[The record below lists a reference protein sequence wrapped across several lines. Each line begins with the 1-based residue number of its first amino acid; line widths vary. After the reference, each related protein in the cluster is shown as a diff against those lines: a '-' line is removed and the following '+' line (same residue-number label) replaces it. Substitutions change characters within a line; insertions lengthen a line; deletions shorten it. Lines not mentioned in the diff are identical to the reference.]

1 MSEIE
6 ILRSML
12 NQQLLVPCQPQDIQY
27 GRHCYQVELSEQQY
41 QGGAVQKIYA
51 LTVTNCPEQTL
62 VIRADQFWDRRK
74 LFQGTRGEQRCA
86 DYILICDDPAIGR
99 WILYIELKK
108 SDANKSQIKQQI
120 LGAQCILNYCTAI
133 GQRFWNQPDFLSTYQ
148 HKNIAITQITLH
160 KRKTRE
166 SRKPHSQIPK
176 QAKPLYQDNN
186 PIKLMVLHADQVS
199 LGELIA

>member
-1 MSEIE
+1 MAEIE
-6 ILRSML
+6 ILRSMIHE
-12 NQQLLVPCQPQDIQY
+12 QLLVPCQPQDIQY
-27 GRHCYQVELSEQQY
+27 GRHCYQVELTERQK
-41 QGGAVQKIYA
+41 QGGVIHKIYS

-86 DYILICDDPAIGR
+86 DYILICDDPAMGR
-99 WILYIELKK
+99 WVLYIELKK
-108 SDANKSQIKQQI
+108 SDADLKSIKQQI

-148 HKNIAITQITLH
+148 RKNIAITQITLS

-166 SRKPHSQIPK
+166 DRKSGSQLNQK
-176 QAKPLYQDNN
+176 AKPPYKDHDS
-186 PIKLMVLHADQVS
+186 IKPMAIHGDRVS
-199 LGELIA
+199 LGELIT